1 MSIKGVRYENISPL
15 IEKIKNNT
23 CKLYLDSDNIYI
35 NAVGTPIGFGN
46 VVTAPYPLFPTD
58 LQPQLTA
65 VAAGAHGRTVVTET
79 VFDSRFRYV
88 DELVKMGAD
97 VAVAGDTAVVIGKR
111 LYGAEVAATDLRG
124 GAALTIAA
132 LSAEGRSA
140 LSGVEHLERG
150 YDGFFEKLKELGA
163 SVMRK

>member
-1 MSIKGVRYENISPL
+1 LRYEG
-15 IEKIKNNT
+15 
-23 CKLYLDSDNIYI
+23 D
-35 NAVGTPIGFGN
+35 
-46 VVTAPYPLFPTD
+46 
-58 LQPQLTA
+58 
-65 VAAGAHGRTVVTET
+65 AHGGVIVA
-79 VFDSRFRYV
+79 SRPGVYQ
-88 DELVKMGAD
+88 LPD